1 MGTAWLHWLD
11 SLLEEAQVAHT
22 PKTAPHLDA
31 ALRRLAGLDAAA
43 PDDLVWR
50 HLHATWLVHGPPGV
64 QLLCGLL
71 RGQVYAR
78 RDSPLRP
85 QEGTGFFTGDGV

>member
-11 SLLEEAQVAHT
+11 PVFEEAQVAHT
-22 PKTAPHLDA
+22 PESAPHLDA
-31 ALRRLAGLDAAA
+31 ALRRLAGLGPDA
-43 PDDLVWR
+43 PDDEVWR
-50 HLHATWLVHGPPGV
+50 CLHATWLVHGPPGV

-85 QEGTGFFTGDGV
+85 REGAGYFTGDGG